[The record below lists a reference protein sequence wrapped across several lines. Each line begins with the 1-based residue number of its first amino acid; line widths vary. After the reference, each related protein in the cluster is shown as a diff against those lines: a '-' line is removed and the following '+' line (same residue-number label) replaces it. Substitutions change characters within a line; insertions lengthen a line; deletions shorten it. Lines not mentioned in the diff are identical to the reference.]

1 MVEVLGV
8 FGFLSWLFVTFCEWL
23 SDLPFFP
30 AVVLGC
36 ILIPALAARDYRYL
50 TRKWRLQGIL
60 AHREPVPPE
69 RFYWSVQADKLG
81 SRASLL
87 SVATVLAWWNAVMFP
102 ASLTMTP
109 EAILGWLNAVAGIL
123 TGSRLISL
131 LILFFRA
138 SQWFDAMTPNVVG
151 LFRRTMYRLSDN
163 YEYLGQTKRD
173 HEKEEVY

>member
-23 SDLPFFP
+23 SCLAFFP

-36 ILIPALAARDYRYL
+36 ILIPVLAGRDYRQL
-50 TRKWRLQGIL
+50 ARKWQLQGMF

-69 RFYWSVQADKLG
+69 RFYWGARANKLG
-81 SRASLL
+81 WRASLL
-87 SVATVLAWWNAVMFP
+87 SAATILAWWNAATFP
-102 ASLTMTP
+102 ASLTVTP
-109 EAILGWLNAVAGIL
+109 EAILGWLNAIAGIL
-123 TGSRLISL
+123 TSSRLVSL

-138 SQWFDAMTPNVVG
+138 SQWFDAMTPDVVG

-163 YEYLGQTKRD
+163 YEYLGQKKRD
-173 HEKEEVY
+173 PEKEEVY